1 VSDIND
7 PVNKWVY
14 LQIKKKEMNIEIFI
28 NDWITASNAFDTE
41 KYLEFY
47 LDDAVLD
54 DPSVGRKF
62 VGHDGIK
69 EYFESY
75 FIGYNTRTELV
86 KLDIQDEQNARLEV
100 KFTGDFPEGTIGGTF
115 DFTFKNEKIET
126 VKADLI

>member
-1 VSDIND
+1 
-7 PVNKWVY
+7 
-14 LQIKKKEMNIEIFI
+14 MNIEIFI
-28 NDWITASNAFDTE
+28 NDWITASNAFDTK

-47 LDDAVLD
+47 RDDAVLD

-62 VGHDGIK
+62 AGHEGIK

-86 KLDIQDEQNARLEV
+86 KLDIQDEQHARLEV
-100 KFTGDFPEGTIGGTF
+100 KFTGDFPEGQIGGTF